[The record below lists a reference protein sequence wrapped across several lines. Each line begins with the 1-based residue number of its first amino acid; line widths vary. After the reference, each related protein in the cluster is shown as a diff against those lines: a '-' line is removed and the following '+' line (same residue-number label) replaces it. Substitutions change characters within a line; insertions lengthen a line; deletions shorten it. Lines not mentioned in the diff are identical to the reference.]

1 MQDIF
6 ADFKDVY
13 LRNVSL
19 DNAEKI
25 PPVKKLVLL
34 SFKYKLNFGGFIWQR

>member
-25 PPVKKLVLL
+25 YMWESDEYIIKWL
-34 SFKYKLNFGGFIWQR
+34 

>member
-19 DNAEKI
+19 DNA
-25 PPVKKLVLL
+25 KK
-34 SFKYKLNFGGFIWQR
+34 FICGNPTNI